1 MLFWNSVWFSVRCAS
16 KWQHA
21 CIVCSLLCY
30 VLCVY
35 VWTLL
40 PSFRL
45 HTEFRL
51 CLPMQYSAGENEDA
65 LISIQ
70 FVCNRPIVI
79 CVILLRRY
87 SRYCRGRMILWQE
100 TKQISGFVCI
110 HVKQKKNKQNLL
122 HPYLNF
128 KLFKWQ
134 MFLWILTTTK
144 RKNVSSFSF
153 VPDFFV
159 FNFSQEM
166 NPFVF
171 WHKIRIIR
179 FENHID
185 GKIHNSRYVEKNDLT
200 IRLT

>member
-1 MLFWNSVWFSVRCAS
+1 MLFWNSVRFSVRCAS

-21 CIVCSLLCY
+21 CIVCSLLRY
-30 VLCVY
+30 VLSVY

-45 HTEFRL
+45 HTEFRLVL

-65 LISIQ
+65 LISIR

-87 SRYCRGRMILWQE
+87 SRYCRGRMILWQG
-100 TKQISGFVCI
+100 TKQIIGFVCI
-110 HVKQKKNKQNLL
+110 RVTRKKTNNIYYI
-122 HPYLNF
+122 HIWISNCSNG
-128 KLFKWQ
+128 KWQ
-134 MFLWILTTTK
+134 MFLWIPTTK

-153 VPDFFV
+153 VSDFFV

-185 GKIHNSRYVEKNDLT
+185 GKIHNSRYVEKK
-200 IRLT
+200 RLNN